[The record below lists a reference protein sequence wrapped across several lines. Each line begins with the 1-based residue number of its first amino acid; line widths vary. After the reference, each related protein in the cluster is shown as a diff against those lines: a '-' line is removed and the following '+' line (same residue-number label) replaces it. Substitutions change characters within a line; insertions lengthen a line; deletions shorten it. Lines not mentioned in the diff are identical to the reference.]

1 MPVLAFLVS
10 LYACMTVAPALPDTE
25 PLTMTGDLGLQ
36 MVAGID
42 AYLTRATAEA
52 AAQREQYWHRDTS
65 SHAAYEESVAPN
77 RDRLR
82 KILGVTGQRVPVEM
96 QFDATTDQPALVG
109 ACPGPLGGFD
119 VLAVRWPVFEGVH
132 GEGLLLEPRQPAKA
146 SVVALPDCDWTP
158 EMLVGLAQGVPE
170 PAQYA
175 RRLAASG
182 CRVVVPVLINRD
194 HAYSGNPGI
203 RMLDEAHREF
213 LMRMAFHMGRHI
225 IGYEVEKTL
234 AAVDWLIQRLD
245 APVGVFGYGEG
256 GLIAFYAAALD
267 TRIAATAV
275 SGYFGPRENLWR
287 EPIYRGVW
295 ALLPEFGEAEIATLI
310 APRKLIVEAAKHPE
324 GVEPRE
330 APGRKAAGAP
340 GRIVTPSIEDVR
352 VECARARELLEGSA
366 PPWTPGL
373 VLPPDGLPGYDDTL
387 TMFVQAMGVGAISP
401 DATTPQ
407 PSGSAR
413 DPQVRL
419 KRQFDELVVYTQ
431 RLMREVA
438 LERAKFWEKADATSL
453 ETWQATVQPY
463 RDYLWEEVIGKLP
476 PASLPM
482 NPRSRAIL
490 DEPAY
495 RGYEVVLDVYPDVY
509 AYGILLVPK
518 DLEAGERR
526 PVVVCQH
533 GLEGTPYKVADPAT
547 QDPAYNQ
554 YGCRLAE
561 RGFVVFAPQNP
572 YIGGNAFRQL
582 QRKAHPLKLTLFS
595 FITRQH
601 ERILEW
607 LGALPFVDPE
617 RIGFYGISYG
627 GKTAVRVPALLDGY
641 KVVICSADFNE
652 WIWKVASVD
661 APFGYMF
668 THEYEMLEWDLGST
682 FNHAEMTWLIL
693 PRPFMVERGHDD
705 GVSIDEWVAYEYA
718 RTRRQ
723 YDRFGIGDR
732 TEIEFFNGPHCIHG
746 AGTFDFLEKHLR
758 GEKGRD

>member
-1 MPVLAFLVS
+1 MPVLSLVVG
-10 LYACMTVAPALPDTE
+10 LYASMAAAPALPETE

-52 AAQREQYWHRDTS
+52 AAQRAQYWHRDVS
-65 SHAAYEESVAPN
+65 SRAGYEASVAPN

-82 KILGVTGQRVPVEM
+82 RILGLADQRVPVEM
-96 QFDATTDQPALVG
+96 QLDATTDQPALVG
-109 ACPGPLGGFD
+109 TCREPPGGFD

-132 GEGLLLEPRQPAKA
+132 GEGLLLEPHEPAKA

-158 EMLVGLAQGVPE
+158 EMLVGLEPGVPE
-170 PAQYA
+170 SAQYA

-182 CRVVVPVLINRD
+182 CRVIVPVLIDRN
-194 HAYSGNPGI
+194 HTYSGNPNI
-203 RMLDEAHREF
+203 RMLNEAHREF

-225 IGYEVEKTL
+225 IGYEIDKTL
-234 AAVDWLIQRLD
+234 AAADWLIQRQD
-245 APVGVFGYGEG
+245 APVGMFGYGEG
-256 GLIAFYAAALD
+256 GLLALYAAALD

-275 SGYFGPRENLWR
+275 SGYFGPREGLWQ
-287 EPIYRGVW
+287 EPIYRSVW
-295 ALLPEFGEAEIATLI
+295 ALLPEFGDAEIASLTS
-310 APRKLIVEAAKHPE
+310 PRKLVVEAARHPE

-330 APGRKAAGAP
+330 TTDRKAAGAP
-340 GRIVTPSIEDVR
+340 GRIVTPPIEDVR
-352 VECARARELLEGSA
+352 AECARARELLEGSA

-373 VLPPDGLPGYDDTL
+373 ALPPDGLPGCEDTL
-387 TMFVQAMGVGAISP
+387 AQLLQALGIDAVSPKTAAPQPLGAI
-401 DATTPQ
+401 
-407 PSGSAR
+407 R
-413 DPQVRL
+413 DPQARL
-419 KRQFDELVVYTQ
+419 KRQFDELVAYTQ
-431 RLMREVA
+431 RLMREA
-438 LERAKFWEKADATSL
+438 SKERARFWEKADATSL
-453 ETWQATVQPY
+453 ETWQATTQPY

-476 PASLPM
+476 PAPLPM
-482 NPRSRAIL
+482 NPRSRLAF
-490 DEPAY
+490 ERPAY
-495 RGYEVVLDVYPDVY
+495 RGYEVVLDVYPDVF
-509 AYGILLVPK
+509 AYGILLVPQA
-518 DLEAGERR
+518 LGPQERR

-533 GLEGTPYKVADPAT
+533 GLEGTPHKAADPAT

-572 YIGGNAFRQL
+572 YLGGNAFRQL

-607 LGALPFVDPE
+607 LSALPFADPG

-627 GKTAVRVPALLDGY
+627 GKTALRVPALLHGY
-641 KVVICSADFNE
+641 KVVICSGDYNE

-668 THEYEMLEWDLGST
+668 THEYEMLEWDLGRT
-682 FNHAEMTWLIL
+682 FNHAEMSWLIL

-723 YDRFGIGDR
+723 YDALGIGGR
-732 TEIEFFNGPHCIHG
+732 TRIEFFDGPHCIHG
-746 AGTFDFLEKHLR
+746 VGTFAFLEEHLR
-758 GEKGRD
+758 PE